1 MDKRKLDGIIN
12 ISSPKQQIHK
22 SDVNVHESC
31 EKSRAS
37 HLAELVLR
45 QAGRLA
51 DEISGEV
58 QNFKAYINCC
68 M

>member
-1 MDKRKLDGIIN
+1 MYM
-12 ISSPKQQIHK
+12 SPVK
-22 SDVNVHESC
+22 NLELN
-31 EKSRAS
+31 S

-68 M
+68 I